1 MSDKKPISLEELK
14 QIAQPDV
21 IEISGFKA
29 GETIAIAVKMVDLT
43 PYLLELNIGNPV
55 IDNKGKTGA
64 GVELQIKDIIPVL
77 DEVVKEA
84 MVQPTYEEFTSIT
97 PMTFDQKLQIF
108 NYVMGDIEKLASFRK
123 E

>member
-1 MSDKKPISLEELK
+1 MNDKRPISLEELK
-14 QIAQPDV
+14 QLAQPDI
-21 IEISGFKA
+21 IEISGFKP
-29 GETIAIAVKMVDLT
+29 GETITIAVKMVDLT

-55 IDNKGKTGA
+55 IDNKGKTDTGI
-64 GVELQIKDIIPVL
+64 ELQIKDIVPIL

-84 MVQPTYEEFTSIT
+84 MVQPTYGEFVSIT

-108 NYVMGDIEKLASFRK
+108 NYAMGDLERLSSFRQ